1 MKEYVSYHK
10 EENVLKKHISIILIM
25 TLLLTAVFS
34 FGSVAL
40 AANVKIDVSTNTN
53 ELAEG
58 QRVTFDYLVTTDETL
73 SGCYLKSNANSN
85 FSASLGNIV
94 PGDLGGKTFEMDVP
108 TSALG
113 SPISFDLYDETNTKL
128 ASTSITIG
136 KKTMS
141 TKLAASGTTARTLYG
156 EGETVKFE
164 FKIENQGETTIDGIV
179 VSAPELNGGKGLNSG
194 FSLAPGKSQKVKYS
208 HTMAKDTTVNAS
220 VSYSV
225 GGAAQSPIGVN
236 PIALTLESRKVE
248 PTLTV
253 SNDKPAA
260 GEDVTFTLKLVNKGN
275 VPYKDIK
282 ILVNGEEKS
291 FPSKLEANSEVT
303 GDFKMSFQTSTDVS
317 CSISLTDHTGET
329 KQINSNTVSINL
341 PVDPNAVAS
350 KLQFAMNVD
359 RPQLTA
365 AGTINFTGL
374 ITNGTDYELSNIKVD
389 EATLGNI
396 FSADTLA
403 AGGKANV
410 PFSADI
416 NETTTYSFVLTATDK
431 DGNPYTVNAEPITV
445 TIQAVGAEPT
455 PGFED
460 AADVTESLAPDSN
473 VSLGSI
479 GTLGIIAIVLV
490 VLIIGVGVTLLVLW
504 KKGQSPKKSTTLPGR
519 SATPSG
525 RSAAPAGR
533 KKPASSYTR
542 KKAPTQK
549 SYRDRN
555 NF

>member
-1 MKEYVSYHK
+1 M
-10 EENVLKKHISIILIM
+10 KKHISIILIM

-40 AANVKIDVSTNTN
+40 AAPGLSVIPQKDSAT
-53 ELAEG
+53 EG
-58 QRVTFDYLVTTDETL
+58 GKFTFDYNVYSESDENTNGIITCVTLNNKPVTQEFTVVKGD
-73 SGCYLKSNANSN
+73 N
-85 FSASLGNIV
+85 
-94 PGDLGGKTFEMDVP
+94 PGTFDLEVP
-108 TSALG
+108 TDMLG
-113 SPISFDLYDETNTKL
+113 KDLTFDFNGMTSTTKIS
-128 ASTSITIG
+128 
-136 KKTMS
+136 KKNLV
-141 TKLAASGTTARTLYG
+141 TKLAASGTTERTLYG

-179 VSAPELNGGKGLNSG
+179 VSAPELNGGKGLNSA
-194 FSLAPGKSQKVKYS
+194 FSLAPGKSQKVKYN
-208 HTMAKDTTVNAS
+208 HTMAKDITVNAS
-220 VSYSV
+220 VSYSA
-225 GGAAQSPIGVN
+225 GGAAQSPVGVN

-253 SNDKPAA
+253 SNDKPTA

-275 VPYKDIK
+275 VPYKHIK
-282 ILVNGEEKS
+282 IIVNGEEKDY
-291 FPSKLEANSEVT
+291 PSKLEAGSEIT

-317 CSISLTDHTGET
+317 CSISLEDHTGEVV
-329 KQINSNTVSINL
+329 QINSNTVSIDL

-374 ITNGTDYELSNIKVD
+374 ITNGTDYELTNIKVD

-445 TIQAVGAEPT
+445 TIQAAGTEPT

-519 SATPSG
+519 STTPAG

>member
-1 MKEYVSYHK
+1 
-10 EENVLKKHISIILIM
+10 
-25 TLLLTAVFS
+25 
-34 FGSVAL
+34 
-40 AANVKIDVSTNTN
+40 
-53 ELAEG
+53 
-58 QRVTFDYLVTTDETL
+58 
-73 SGCYLKSNANSN
+73 
-85 FSASLGNIV
+85 
-94 PGDLGGKTFEMDVP
+94 
-108 TSALG
+108 
-113 SPISFDLYDETNTKL
+113 
-128 ASTSITIG
+128 
-136 KKTMS
+136 
-141 TKLAASGTTARTLYG
+141 
-156 EGETVKFE
+156 
-164 FKIENQGETTIDGIV
+164 
-179 VSAPELNGGKGLNSG
+179 
-194 FSLAPGKSQKVKYS
+194 
-208 HTMAKDTTVNAS
+208 MAKDITVNAT
-220 VSYSV
+220 VSYSA
-225 GGAAQSPIGVN
+225 GGAAQSPVGVN

-248 PTLTV
+248 STLTV
-253 SNDKPAA
+253 SNDKPTA

-275 VPYKDIK
+275 VPYKNIK

-291 FPSKLEANSEVT
+291 YPSKLEANSEVT

-329 KQINSNTVSINL
+329 KQINSNTVSIDL

-359 RPQLTA
+359 RPQLTS

-374 ITNGTDYELSNIKVD
+374 ITNGTDYELTNVKVD

-445 TIQAVGAEPT
+445 TIQAAGTEPT

-519 SATPSG
+519 STTPAG
-525 RSAAPAGR
+525 RTAAPAGR

>member
-40 AANVKIDVSTNTN
+40 AAGFSVTSQTKEASQGGDFTFEYYVSNEDGSSNLEGSITCSTPGVSMSPVPVNAAAGYAAPGTFTMNVPTDMLGKD
-53 ELAEG
+53 L
-58 QRVTFDYLVTTDETL
+58 TFDFNGMTSTTKISKKNLV
-73 SGCYLKSNANSN
+73 
-85 FSASLGNIV
+85 
-94 PGDLGGKTFEMDVP
+94 
-108 TSALG
+108 
-113 SPISFDLYDETNTKL
+113 
-128 ASTSITIG
+128 
-136 KKTMS
+136 
-141 TKLAASGTTARTLYG
+141 TKLAASGTTERTLYG

-179 VSAPELNGGKGLNSG
+179 VSAPELNGGKGLNSA

-208 HTMAKDTTVNAS
+208 HTMAKDITVNAT
-220 VSYSV
+220 VSYSA
-225 GGAAQSPIGVN
+225 GGAAQSPVGVN

-253 SNDKPAA
+253 SNDKPTA

-275 VPYKDIK
+275 VPYKHIK
-282 ILVNGEEKS
+282 IIVNGEEKDY
-291 FPSKLEANSEVT
+291 PSKLEAGSEIT

-317 CSISLTDHTGET
+317 CSISLEDHTGEVV
-329 KQINSNTVSINL
+329 QINSNTVSIDL

-374 ITNGTDYELSNIKVD
+374 ITNGTDYELTNIKVD

-445 TIQAVGAEPT
+445 TIQAAGTEPT

-504 KKGQSPKKSTTLPGR
+504 KKGQLPKKSTTLPGR
-519 SATPSG
+519 STTPAG

>member
-1 MKEYVSYHK
+1 M
-10 EENVLKKHISIILIM
+10 KKHISIILIM

-40 AANVKIDVSTNTN
+40 AAPVFTVWPAEEFESLTEGTEVTFNYTVKNDSGVNITGNIYCPTISNNPVWEVNTGPDGDNPGTFKMSVPTEMIGQDLTFTLNDMQSKTKID
-53 ELAEG
+53 
-58 QRVTFDYLVTTDETL
+58 
-73 SGCYLKSNANSN
+73 
-85 FSASLGNIV
+85 
-94 PGDLGGKTFEMDVP
+94 
-108 TSALG
+108 
-113 SPISFDLYDETNTKL
+113 
-128 ASTSITIG
+128 
-136 KKTMS
+136 KKTLS
-141 TKLAASGTTARTLYG
+141 TKLAASGSVPRTLYG

-194 FSLAPGKSQKVKYS
+194 FSLAAGQSQTVKYS
-208 HTMAKDTTVNAS
+208 HTMAKDITVNAS

-225 GGAAQSPIGVN
+225 GGAAQSPVGVN

-275 VPYKDIK
+275 VPYKHIK
-282 ILVNGEEKS
+282 IVVNGEEKEY
-291 FPSKLEANSEVT
+291 PSKLEANSEVT

-317 CSISLTDHTGET
+317 CSISLEDHTGET
-329 KQINSNTVSINL
+329 KQINSNTVTIDL
-341 PVDPNAVAS
+341 PVDPNAVTS

-359 RPQLTA
+359 RPQLTS

-374 ITNGTDYELSNIKVD
+374 ITNGTDYELSNVKVD

-431 DGNPYTVNAEPITV
+431 DGNPYTMNAEPITV
-445 TIQAVGAEPT
+445 TIQTAGPEAT
-455 PGFED
+455 PGFEE
-460 AADVTESLAPDSN
+460 AADVTETLAPDAN

-504 KKGQSPKKSTTLPGR
+504 KKGQSPKKSTTAPGR
-519 SATPSG
+519 SATPT
-525 RSAAPAGR
+525 GR
-533 KKPASSYTR
+533 KRPASSYTR

-549 SYRDRN
+549 NYRDRN